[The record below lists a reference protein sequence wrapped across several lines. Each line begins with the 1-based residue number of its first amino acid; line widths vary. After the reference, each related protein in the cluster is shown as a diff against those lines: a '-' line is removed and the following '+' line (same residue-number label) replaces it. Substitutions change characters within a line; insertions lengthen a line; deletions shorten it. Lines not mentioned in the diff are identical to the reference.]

1 MSLLEITIAFAILF
15 STLSG
20 MILLVYLDQ
29 QWLMTEPIRLTALSR
44 IDTIISYERQLAQ
57 NNFDAVVASTSIED
71 IYIEK
76 IEVSLIKNDLKKII
90 VTLSWPPRGYLRGGQ
105 LSETAT
111 VADWSAELQ
120 NPTCHIGQTNNQF
133 SSFVLQSSQLLS
145 TSTTITD
152 IEARHNILYITA
164 DSATKSKNDFYIID
178 ASDTKHPKILL
189 QIDTGPGLEALALH
203 DNYAY
208 VANASVNGQLQ
219 IIDVSDTNHPIL
231 KKTYKLPGVYSD
243 SGSVGNSIYY
253 HQGFVYLGLKKSSAP
268 ELHVIDVSDPLNP
281 KEVGQWEA
289 NTTIHSIIA
298 NNNIVYIASPDDAEL
313 ILLDSHDLSNINK
326 ISSWNA
332 PGSSGNGKSLYQDGQ
347 TIYLG
352 RTLGNGEFSILDV
365 ASSTEIKSLLTLS
378 LKTSV
383 EDILI
388 ASTTAFLATLDTA
401 KQFQVWNVTDKAR
414 PILESSIKLAASP
427 VALACDGQ
435 TIYIATK

>member
-1 MSLLEITIAFAILF
+1 M
-15 STLSG
+15 
-20 MILLVYLDQ
+20 
-29 QWLMTEPIRLTALSR
+29 
-44 IDTIISYERQLAQ
+44 
-57 NNFDAVVASTSIED
+57 
-71 IYIEK
+71 
-76 IEVSLIKNDLKKII
+76 
-90 VTLSWPPRGYLRGGQ
+90 
-105 LSETAT
+105 
-111 VADWSAELQ
+111 
-120 NPTCHIGQTNNQF
+120 
-133 SSFVLQSSQLLS
+133 
-145 TSTTITD
+145 
-152 IEARHNILYITA
+152 
-164 DSATKSKNDFYIID
+164 
-178 ASDTKHPKILL
+178 
-189 QIDTGPGLEALALH
+189 
-203 DNYAY
+203 
-208 VANASVNGQLQ
+208 
-219 IIDVSDTNHPIL
+219 
-231 KKTYKLPGVYSD
+231 
-243 SGSVGNSIYY
+243 
-253 HQGFVYLGLKKSSAP
+253 YLGLKKSSAP